1 MEKNK
6 SNRGLIAS
14 SLLMTAVAATLGFA
28 GGMRSAA
35 PQDPKREVG
44 SNPAQQRIDMIKHLG
59 SIDQRMATVE
69 KSLANLEKA
78 ASAELQLMIKAQK
91 FRESQAKPAP
101 VIPHNPHIPV
111 TPGPVDPD
119 KITGPR

>member
-35 PQDPKREVG
+35 PQDPKGEVG
-44 SNPAQQRIDMIKHLG
+44 SNPAQQRIDMIKHLQ
-59 SIDQRMATVE
+59 SIDKHLVTVE
-69 KSLANLEKA
+69 KSLQNLEKA
-78 ASAELQLMIKAQK
+78 ASAELQLMMKAQA
-91 FRESQAKPAP
+91 FQEAQTKPRP
-101 VIPHNPHIPV
+101 VNPHLPPS
-111 TPGPVDPD
+111 PGPVDPD